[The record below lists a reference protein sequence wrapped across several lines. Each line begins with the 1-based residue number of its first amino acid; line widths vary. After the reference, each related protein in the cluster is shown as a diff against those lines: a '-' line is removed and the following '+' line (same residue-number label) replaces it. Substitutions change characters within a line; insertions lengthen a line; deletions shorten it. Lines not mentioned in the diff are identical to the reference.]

1 MHGAS
6 SRLPAAES
14 EPVVGFTSGGGGGLD
29 GLLGLISSTFSA
41 GISNCN
47 AMTPNDCNVS
57 DGQVKHT

>member
-1 MHGAS
+1 VHGTS

-14 EPVVGFTSGGGGGLD
+14 GPVVGFTSGGGGLD
-29 GLLGLISSTFSA
+29 GLLGLISSTFSV

-47 AMTPNDCNVS
+47 AMTPNECYVS